1 MNTESPLSDP
11 RLLELTKLPLQQ
23 RAARIAEL
31 FSEGFDDQGPPAPT
45 RLQRRAARRKM
56 LAERPAAWLGRNLRA
71 LRHWMEPRRAS
82 RLLRNLGLF
91 AVQALLPAKLLPSLR
106 SRPDGFS
113 GRAGSLAPNDL
124 IEVFWR
130 GMTPR
135 ALLGLTVL
143 WSPPWR
149 AVLRPEDFP
158 RSLGEA
164 PSEAH
169 RIGVDKCFDGI
180 LSLCAERLP
189 AHERKLSLDM
199 ALGDLYDTGFAHS
212 LEVCDRHGRL
222 IAGLIGVAGGGIFTV
237 ERIFADDPDAF
248 VRGVNALAA
257 QLKRWN
263 FALIDFKEPSMVSDL
278 LMCGKMTREAFGAVA
293 ATQACGGRHGRWRL
307 DADLRAPPRR
317 AAAQAL
323 QMLARAQAFAR
334 VSEGDDV
341 ARDDNAA

>member
-1 MNTESPLSDP
+1 LSDP
-11 RLLELTKLPLQQ
+11 RLLELAKMPLQQ
-23 RAARIAEL
+23 RARRIAEL
-31 FSEGFDDQGPPAPT
+31 FSEGLDDQGPAQT
-45 RLQRRAARRKM
+45 RLQRRAARQKM
-56 LAERPAAWLGRNLRA
+56 LAERPVDHLRRHLRA
-71 LRHWMEPRRAS
+71 LRHWMEPRRAT

-91 AVQALLPAKLLPSLR
+91 AAQALAPKALLPTLR
-106 SRPDGFS
+106 ARPDGFS
-113 GRAGSLAPNDL
+113 GPAGSLAPHDL

-149 AVLRPEDFP
+149 AVLRPADFP
-158 RSLGEA
+158 RSLSETQ
-164 PSEAH
+164 SEAH
-169 RIGVDKCFDGI
+169 RIGLDESFDRV
-180 LSLCAERLP
+180 LALCAERQP

-199 ALGDLYDTGFAHS
+199 ALGDLYDAGFAHS
-212 LEVCDRHGRL
+212 LEVYDRNGRL

-237 ERIFADDPDAF
+237 ERIFADDEDAF

-263 FALIDFKEPSMVSDL
+263 FALIDFKEPSPVSDV

-307 DADLRAPPRR
+307 DGDLRAPPRR
-317 AAAQAL
+317 AATQAL
-323 QMLARAQAFAR
+323 HLLARAQASASQPSTSNSNQPR
-334 VSEGDDV
+334 RSAVT
-341 ARDDNAA
+341 